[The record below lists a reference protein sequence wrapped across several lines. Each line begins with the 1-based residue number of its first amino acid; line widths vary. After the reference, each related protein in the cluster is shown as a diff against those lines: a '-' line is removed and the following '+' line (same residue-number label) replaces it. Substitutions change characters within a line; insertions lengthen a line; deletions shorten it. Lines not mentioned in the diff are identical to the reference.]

1 MFAGSDKE
9 RSKSRE
15 TSIRTIQEVNVLI
28 ASISG
33 GPGG

>member
-15 TSIRTIQEVNVLI
+15 TSIRTIQEVNVL

>member
-9 RSKSRE
+9 RSRLRE
-15 TSIRTIQEVNVLI
+15 TSIRTIQEVNVL

-33 GPGG
+33 SGPGG